1 MNLRGRKKIFTD
13 YEKVDKDNVI
23 QILRDAIPAHEM
35 NRSEMYFL
43 LNYEKGEEP
52 LVREKTAR
60 SDIDIHAILNLA
72 NYITEFKL
80 GYVWSNPIS
89 IVQKSDKLPKNSDS
103 AKDNDAVAL
112 LNDYYFSEEKD
123 SKDQEL
129 ARFVEICGI
138 GYQMIDIKR
147 DYEEGLSPFDLI
159 NLSPLYTFIVY
170 SSDIRHDPVLG
181 VTYTVDRL
189 GQKKQYTCVAK
200 DAVYIINSQYEVD
213 ERGKVKLDKNGEPI
227 IVYDF
232 AGRNAVEANPIG
244 DIYIGECDRSFDRT
258 GCFERLID
266 DLDALNVMAS
276 DLSNDISQTT
286 QTIWLCNDI
295 EFEKDEVGN
304 PIAPVSGQWVLT
316 KSNANSNQKPDVHPV
331 TVQYDYNGVLQN
343 IESKHDL
350 ILERAFVPRQSDPGG
365 GSTGTAMSMSSGWAA
380 AEAAACKESLVLKK
394 FFQWRNRIA
403 IKAVQKAAQVGNT
416 DIDNLSPNDVDIR
429 FIRQK
434 TFDMATKV
442 NSLATMLNCMVD
454 PKTAMATVDLFSNLA
469 EAIDDSIDN
478 MKKYQENQLGKD
490 KEKETDE
497 VDSQPQIELDAD
509 GNPIVVESSETNET
523 TETKRMMPD
532 SSDQAQNSPASDL

>member
-13 YEKVDKDNVI
+13 FEEVNKDNVI
-23 QILRDAIPAHEM
+23 QILRDAIPTHEQ
-35 NRSEMYFL
+35 NRMDMLFL

-60 SDIDIHAILNLA
+60 TDIDIHAILNLA

-89 IVQKSDKLPKNSDS
+89 IVQKSDKLPKDSDA
-103 AKDNDAVAL
+103 AKANDAVAQ
-112 LNDYYFSEEKD
+112 LNDFYFSEEKD

-129 ARFVEICGI
+129 ARFVEICGV
-138 GYQMIDIKR
+138 GYQMVDIKR

-170 SSDIRHDPVLG
+170 SSDIRHDAMLG

-200 DAVYIINSQYEVD
+200 DAVYIINSQYELND
-213 ERGKVKLDKNGEPI
+213 NGKPKLDANGEPI
-227 IVYDF
+227 IAYDF
-232 AGRNAVEANPIG
+232 AGGNAVEANPIG
-244 DIYIGECDRSFDRT
+244 EIYIGECNRSFDRT
-258 GCFERLID
+258 GCFERLVD

-276 DLSNDISQTT
+276 DLSNDVSHTA

-295 EFEKDEVGN
+295 EFEKDEAGN
-304 PIAPVSGQWVLT
+304 VLAPVSGQWVLA
-316 KSNANSNQKPDVHPV
+316 KSNANANQKPDIRPL

-380 AEAAACKESLVLKK
+380 AEASACKESLVLKK
-394 FFQWRNRIA
+394 FFQWRNRMA
-403 IKAVQKAAQVGNT
+403 IKAVQKAAQVDRT
-416 DIDNLSPNDVDIR
+416 DIDDLSPNDVDVR

-478 MKKYQENQLGKD
+478 MKKYQEKQLGSDKD
-490 KEKETDE
+490 KEEQ
-497 VDSQPQIELDAD
+497 DSPKQPQIEFDKD
-509 GNPIVVESSETNET
+509 GNPVVVEQSEET
-523 TETKRMMPD
+523 TQTTRTMQD
-532 SSDQAQNSPASDL
+532 ASDQAENSPASDL